1 MSDSIRRAFQLCQ
14 NGAEAELESML
25 QSRTIDAAAF
35 QTTGMYSGWSLLHAA
50 ASKGHMRIVQMLL
63 AAGAP
68 ASACNPKSKTPAQVA
83 HEKGHSAVAALLQQ
97 AEASAEAAL
106 GAAAEPRSRAA
117 AAAEKRARV
126 DLTVSPPGQPRA
138 TGAMD
143 LTADSPLPPRPP
155 TAADRDFDLTAGD
168 AEEEHLQCPLHGAS
182 CRHAPFRDHRAL
194 QLHVNICLSAPSGS
208 ADSLAPPPPP
218 IFRHDSGTEE
228 FERLMLEEVLERSRR
243 EVSSSTPVAAAADQ
257 PAARRRVA
265 RSAHEAPPAA
275 RRRAAS
281 ASRSLCTRCRAS
293 PPNPGYEWCQSC
305 YVADLLRHRDIGAGF
320 GGGGGFGGFGGGGV
334 GGFPFGGIPFGGFP
348 FGGFPFG
355 DGGAFGAMGPVGGL
369 VGAPR
374 EDATYEE
381 LLALDANAVS
391 QGLSRAQMSALA
403 SRRYLGERDALAS
416 KGEASCVIC
425 LCEYD
430 EGDEMHMLP
439 CAHGF
444 HKKCVSQWLKD
455 KPTCPACQRDV
466 REDLRS

>member
-1 MSDSIRRAFQLCQ
+1 MSDISRAFQLCQ
-14 NGAEAELESML
+14 NGAEAELASML
-25 QSRTIDAAAF
+25 QSRSIDAAAC
-35 QTTGMYSGWSLLHAA
+35 QTTGMFSGWSLLHAA

-68 ASACNPKSKTPAQVA
+68 ASVCNPKSKTPAQVA
-83 HEKGHSAVAALLQQ
+83 RDKGHSAVAALLQQ

-126 DLTVSPPGQPRA
+126 DLTVSPPGRPRA

-143 LTADSPLPPRPP
+143 LTADSPPPRPP
-155 TAADRDFDLTAGD
+155 TAADRDLDLTAGD

-218 IFRHDSGTEE
+218 IFPHDSGTEE

-243 EVSSSTPVAAAADQ
+243 EVSSSTPGAAAAEQ

-281 ASRSLCTRCRAS
+281 ASRSLCTRCSAS
-293 PPNPGYEWCQSC
+293 PPNRGYEWCQSC

-320 GGGGGFGGFGGGGV
+320 GGVGGFGGFGGGGG
-334 GGFPFGGIPFGGFP
+334 GGFPFGGFP
-348 FGGFPFG
+348 FGGFPLG
-355 DGGAFGAMGPVGGL
+355 GGGAFQAMGVVG
-369 VGAPR
+369 GAPR